1 MVLLLRDKRAKT
13 VHYAIIQIIKTK
25 RAIPMIIYCDQG
37 SEFKNKLFDDPKSN
51 GFRVQFT
58 IDRCKAVYT
67 ERAIHTIRRSLEQ
80 LYLLRPTTDIQT
92 AMSQVVQSHNN
103 APSRRNPLLNNGI
116 HATPGEVITDPII
129 ADEMEKYL
137 GKDEKIK
144 TNINKKSHPK
154 KTKFKVGDT
163 VRYIER
169 RSKFSKETSL
179 TGNWSDKL
187 Y

>member
-1 MVLLLRDKRAKT
+1 MLRDKRAKT
-13 VHYAIIQIIKTK
+13 VHYAIIQIIKTE
-25 RAIPMIIYCDQG
+25 RAIPTIIYCDQG
-37 SEFKNKLFDDPKSN
+37 SEFRNKLFDNPKSN

-58 IDRCKAVYT
+58 IDRRKAVYT

-129 ADEMEKYL
+129 GDEMEKYV

-144 TNINKKSHPK
+144 TNINKKVILK
-154 KTKFKVGDT
+154 KQN
-163 VRYIER
+163 
-169 RSKFSKETSL
+169 SKWATQFAT
-179 TGNWSDKL
+179 
-187 Y
+187 